1 MIQTN
6 ERVVLPSGRALEFQ
20 DPGWA
25 LSCKLKCLVFQ
36 LARQTNIGDMNLG
49 DALKGGG
56 LSMEKVEVNDLKN
69 VFCTLLGS
77 EELDKLLLACMKGGS
92 LLNGVR
98 ITDQTFE
105 DVILR
110 EDFIPCQKEVGWR
123 TLSPFFK
130 SLGSLLS
137 ALGIQTTTPSPT

>member
-1 MIQTN
+1 MQLN
-6 ERVVLPSGRALEFQ
+6 EKVTLPSGRVLEFQ
-20 DPGWA
+20 DPGWQA
-25 LSCKLKCLVFQ
+25 SCRLKCLVFQ
-36 LARQTNIGDMNLG
+36 IARQMELGEMNLG

-56 LSMEKVEVNDLKN
+56 LTIEKIEVNDLKN
-69 VFCTLLGS
+69 VFCSLLGS
-77 EELDKLLLACMKGGS
+77 EELDKMLLVCMKGGS

-105 DVILR
+105 DVALR
-110 EDFIPCQKEVGWR
+110 EDWIPCQKEVGWR

-137 ALGIQTTTPSPT
+137 GLGLPATTKSPT